1 MCSALNG
8 KKEYLKAEV
17 GDEEKWDFLNFA
29 EAWTPSD
36 TMKGDT
42 EDDKDGIF
50 FSHVRKDFI
59 LYKVIFFYRRR
70 RFCISLLVLYIL
82 IFWDIKNKCAMEMH
96 RNENSLLKPNKM
108 KHWAKGRIPTTF
120 FPPCVF
126 QQTIAL
132 NKLNMQLPLHKLNSQ
147 NVLFTVLFLLLKEK
161 IYYKT
166 TI

>member
-1 MCSALNG
+1 MNFGETCLENVPSFAEILTNYIGQETVMCSALNG

-59 LYKVIFFYRRR
+59 LYKVIYFYRRR

-82 IFWDIKNKCAMEMH
+82 IF
-96 RNENSLLKPNKM
+96 
-108 KHWAKGRIPTTF
+108 
-120 FPPCVF
+120 
-126 QQTIAL
+126 
-132 NKLNMQLPLHKLNSQ
+132 
-147 NVLFTVLFLLLKEK
+147 
-161 IYYKT
+161 
-166 TI
+166 

>member
-59 LYKVIFFYRRR
+59 LYKVIFFFIEEEDFVYPYW
-70 RFCISLLVLYIL
+70 FCISLFFEISKTNVQWGCTEMKIL
-82 IFWDIKNKCAMEMH
+82 CWSQTKWNTG
-96 RNENSLLKPNKM
+96 PN
-108 KHWAKGRIPTTF
+108 AEYRPRF
-120 FPPCVF
+120 FPHVF
-126 QQTIAL
+126 F
-132 NKLNMQLPLHKLNSQ
+132 NKQLLCIN
-147 NVLFTVLFLLLKEK
+147 
-161 IYYKT
+161 
-166 TI
+166 